1 MSVEGDCPGEVP
13 IPLNPN
19 PNATN
24 KYPNASGNSAYNVVL
39 FEKQRTEY
47 ASEEIKVATPTGSA
61 TKDDP
66 MHRAPSFVVN
76 QISRYGRTFALR
88 GGDGSNNT
96 ITQMLGGMNGKP
108 GVFEWI
114 INSKLELT
122 HQRFIPDG
130 RITGTPNQTPSKFFK
145 ED

>member
-1 MSVEGDCPGEVP
+1 M
-13 IPLNPN
+13 
-19 PNATN
+19 
-24 KYPNASGNSAYNVVL
+24 
-39 FEKQRTEY
+39 Q
-47 ASEEIKVATPTGSA
+47 
-61 TKDDP
+61 
-66 MHRAPSFVVN
+66 RAPNFLVI
-76 QISRYGRTFALR
+76 QISRYGRTFSLL

-96 ITQMLGGMNGKP
+96 ITQMLGGMNGKS

-145 ED
+145 KD

>member
-1 MSVEGDCPGEVP
+1 M
-13 IPLNPN
+13 
-19 PNATN
+19 
-24 KYPNASGNSAYNVVL
+24 ASTSPETLFKNFAL
-39 FEKQRTEY
+39 FERQRIEY
-47 ASEEIKVATPTGSA
+47 ASKEIKVATPTERA

-76 QISRYGRTFALR
+76 KISSYGRTFSLR

-96 ITQMLGGMNGKP
+96 ITQMLGGMNGKS

-114 INSKLELT
+114 INSKRELT

-145 ED
+145 KD